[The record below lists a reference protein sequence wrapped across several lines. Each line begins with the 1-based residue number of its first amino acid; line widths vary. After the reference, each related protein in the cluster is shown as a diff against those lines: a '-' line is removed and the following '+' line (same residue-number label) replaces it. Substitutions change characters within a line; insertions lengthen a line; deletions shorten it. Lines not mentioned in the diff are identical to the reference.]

1 MYNSPP
7 MRDDEIDDLPEE
19 LSLDD
24 TGELMEQLDSSF
36 AEMGFLE
43 EHPLRSGVLS
53 RQEMDDL
60 VDRSIAEELSRL
72 NSST

>member
-1 MYNSPP
+1 

-36 AEMGFLE
+36 GEMGFLDE
-43 EHPLRSGVLS
+43 NPLTGAVLS

-72 NSST
+72 NSSA